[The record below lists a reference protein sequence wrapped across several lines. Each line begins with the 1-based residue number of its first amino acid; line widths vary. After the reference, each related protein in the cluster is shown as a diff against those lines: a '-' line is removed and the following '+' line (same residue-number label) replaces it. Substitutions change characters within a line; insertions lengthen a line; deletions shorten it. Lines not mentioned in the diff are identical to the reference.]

1 MPGPS
6 RQPARSPTS
15 APQGTSQG
23 TSPAAPQG
31 AQSGAPGRGV
41 SPAGGR
47 GNAAAQEAL
56 AGKSVAEQV
65 PAELQLNDASV
76 SFTLPGR
83 SKLTGG
89 WNPLTTTD
97 PTQVNLT
104 VSATGLSI
112 SFWPALLVDAVY
124 PLSNV
129 AWRGLRWD
137 FRTGAVG
144 GIDVQNTQ
152 IGLPIASVVRG
163 EIDSFIQKLLTGTP
177 LARAGYQPLQDQN
190 LGATLKAL
198 QARFATSGGAGGDPG
213 EVGPKDIRHVSA
225 SAGFTTRAEI
235 RQGTPDGAVSIP
247 AGAGLRVRVDLAG
260 TGADLARGGV
270 PGINGVHIQS
280 DGIELQKDGAPV
292 AKLMGLSILP
302 GGVVDV
308 TSFQPLGSV
317 AKAADTESG
326 LRGLV
331 ALFQLAAAMK
341 GQNTGQLVDIEPG
354 VVNGLAEKEIEG
366 ALTKALQQMILDHAD
381 AVPGVDL
388 RKVMGVAPKG

>member
-1 MPGPS
+1 MPGP
-6 RQPARSPTS
+6 RHQPARSPTS
-15 APQGTSQG
+15 APQ
-23 TSPAAPQG
+23 AG
-31 AQSGAPGRGV
+31 AQASPQSGLQSGTPGRGV

-65 PAELQLNDASV
+65 PGELQLNDASV

-97 PTQVNLT
+97 PTQVHLT
-104 VSATGLSI
+104 VSDAGLSI

-144 GIDVQNTQ
+144 NIDVENTQ

-163 EIDSFIQKLLTGTP
+163 EIDAFIQKLLTGTP
-177 LARAGYQPLQDQN
+177 LARAGYQPLQDRN
-190 LGATLKAL
+190 LGATLKSL

-213 EVGPKDIRHVSA
+213 EVGPKDIRNVSA
-225 SAGFTTRAEI
+225 AASFTTRKEI
-235 RQGTPDGAVSIP
+235 RQGTPEGALSLP
-247 AGAGLRVRVDLAG
+247 AGAGLSVRVDLAG
-260 TGADLARGGV
+260 TGAELAKGGM
-270 PGINGVHIQS
+270 PGIHRVHVQS

-292 AKLMGLSILP
+292 AKLTGLSVLP

-341 GQNTGQLVDIEPG
+341 GQNTGGLVDLEPG

-366 ALTKALQQMILDHAD
+366 ALTKALQQLILDHAD

>member
-1 MPGPS
+1 MPGQS

-15 APQGTSQG
+15 AAPAVQG
-23 TSPAAPQG
+23 
-31 AQSGAPGRGV
+31 SGAARGM

-56 AGKSVAEQV
+56 ASKSVAEQV
-65 PAELQLNDASV
+65 PGDLSLNEASV
-76 SFTLPGR
+76 SFMLPGQ

-97 PTQVNLT
+97 PTQVNLS

-129 AWRGLRWD
+129 AWRSLRWD

-144 GIDVQNTQ
+144 GIDVSNTQ
-152 IGLPIASVVRG
+152 IGVPIASVVRG
-163 EIDSFIQKLLTGTP
+163 EIDAFIGKLLAGTP
-177 LARAGYQPLQDQN
+177 LSKAGYQPFQDKD
-190 LGATLKAL
+190 LGGTLKSL
-198 QARFATSGGAGGDPG
+198 QSRFATSGSAGGDPG
-213 EVGPKDIRHVSA
+213 EVGPKDINHVSA
-225 SAGFTTRAEI
+225 AASFTTKKAI
-235 RQGTPDGAVSIP
+235 SQGTPQGALSIP
-247 AGAGLRVRVDLAG
+247 AGAGLDVRVDLAG
-260 TGADLARGGV
+260 TGADLAKGGM
-270 PGINGVHIQS
+270 PGINAVHIGS
-280 DGIELQKDGAPV
+280 DGIVLQKDGAPV

-302 GGVVDV
+302 GGIVDV

-326 LRGLV
+326 LRGLI
-331 ALFQLAAAMK
+331 ALFQVAAALK
-341 GQNTGQLVDIEPG
+341 GQNTGQMVDLDPG

-366 ALTKALQQMILDHAD
+366 ALTKALQQIILDHAD

-388 RKVMGVAPKG
+388 RKVMGVAPKA

>member
-1 MPGPS
+1 MPGQS

-15 APQGTSQG
+15 APQ
-23 TSPAAPQG
+23 AAQ
-31 AQSGAPGRGV
+31 ASGPGRGM
-41 SPAGGR
+41 SPANGR
-47 GNAAAQEAL
+47 GNAAAQQAL
-56 AGKSVAEQV
+56 ASKSVGEQV
-65 PAELQLNDASV
+65 PGELQLDSTSV
-76 SFTLPGR
+76 SFMLPGQ

-97 PTQVNLT
+97 PTQVNLS

-129 AWRGLRWD
+129 AWRSLRWD

-144 GIDVQNTQ
+144 GIDVANTQ
-152 IGLPIASVVRG
+152 IGVPIASVVRG
-163 EIDSFIQKLLTGTP
+163 EIDAFIQKLLTGTP
-177 LARAGYQPLQDQN
+177 LSKAGYQPFQDKD
-190 LGATLKAL
+190 LGGTLKAL
-198 QARFATSGGAGGDPG
+198 QSRFATSGSAGGDPG
-213 EVGPKDIRHVSA
+213 EVGPKDINHVSA
-225 SAGFTTRAEI
+225 SASFTTKKAI
-235 RQGTPDGAVSIP
+235 SQGTPQGALSIP
-247 AGAGLRVRVDLAG
+247 AGAGLSVRVDLAG
-260 TGADLARGGV
+260 TGAELAKGGL

-280 DGIELQKDGAPV
+280 DGIVLQKDGAPV

-302 GGVVDV
+302 GGIVDV

-326 LRGLV
+326 LRGLI
-331 ALFQLAAAMK
+331 ALFQVAAALK
-341 GQNTGQLVDIEPG
+341 GQNTGQMVDLDPG

-366 ALTKALQQMILDHAD
+366 ALTKALQQIILDHAD

-388 RKVMGVAPKG
+388 RKVMGVAPKA

>member
-1 MPGPS
+1 M
-6 RQPARSPTS
+6 
-15 APQGTSQG
+15 
-23 TSPAAPQG
+23 
-31 AQSGAPGRGV
+31 

-56 AGKSVAEQV
+56 ASKSVAEQM
-65 PAELQLNDASV
+65 PGDLSLNVASV
-76 SFTLPGR
+76 SFMLPGQ

-97 PTQVNLT
+97 PTQVNLS

-129 AWRGLRWD
+129 AWRSLRWD

-144 GIDVQNTQ
+144 GIDVSNTQ
-152 IGLPIASVVRG
+152 IGVPIASVVRG
-163 EIDSFIQKLLTGTP
+163 EIDAFIGKLLAGTP
-177 LARAGYQPLQDQN
+177 LSKAGYQPFQDKD
-190 LGATLKAL
+190 LGATLKSL
-198 QARFATSGGAGGDPG
+198 QSRFATSGSAGGDPG
-213 EVGPKDIRHVSA
+213 EVGPKDINHVSA
-225 SAGFTTRAEI
+225 AASFTTKKAI
-235 RQGTPDGAVSIP
+235 SQGTPQGALSIP
-247 AGAGLRVRVDLAG
+247 AGAGLDVRVDLAG
-260 TGADLARGGV
+260 TGADLAKGGM
-270 PGINGVHIQS
+270 PGINGVHIRS
-280 DGIELQKDGAPV
+280 DGIVLQKDGAPV

-302 GGVVDV
+302 GGIVDV

-326 LRGLV
+326 LRGLI
-331 ALFQLAAAMK
+331 ALFQVAAALK
-341 GQNTGQLVDIEPG
+341 GQNTGQMVDLDPG

-366 ALTKALQQMILDHAD
+366 ALTKALQQIILDHAD

-388 RKVMGVAPKG
+388 RKVMGVAPKA